1 MRTQLIRT
9 KAQKVSDSLYNLSLM
24 AKMLLFESVHQLDA
38 DFRMPIMNNYAK
50 RIKTD
55 AEAIMKQLD
64 STGYFDLTYSEVTDE
79 YAGECWRIFNLIVG
93 LSLENLREFAD
104 GLEKRMEGVEV

>member
-1 MRTQLIRT
+1 MRTELTRT
-9 KAQKVSDSLYNLSLM
+9 KAEKVSDSLYNLSLM

-64 STGYFDLTYSEVTDE
+64 ATGYFDLTYSEVTDD
-79 YAGECWRIFNLIVG
+79 YAAECWRIFNLIVG
-93 LSLENLREFAD
+93 LSLENLKEFAD
-104 GLEKRMEGVEV
+104 GLEKQFENIEA